1 MRRTTMKAVAVAAAA
16 MMALAACGGDNGGN
30 GDGGDT
36 DTGNGTA
43 PDTDAGGET
52 DDGGDGGGELPDDP
66 VRVAYLATGSAL
78 PMFVTAEKYA
88 DEIGINLQME
98 QVGSGNEAIT
108 GVATGQYEVGFAG
121 IGSAAYNAVDEGLPV
136 RYVAPMHS
144 GYLEDYFIISA
155 EYASSQEDAEA
166 LAEDMSQFEGETF
179 AVNAPGVVT
188 EALLGQA
195 LERVGL
201 SFDAVNVEFIPF
213 GDQVPALANGAIV
226 GSILS
231 EPFPTQAEENG
242 SGYRPWETP
251 DTPPMPF
258 TGIIYNTDWAE
269 ANPELARG
277 YMEAYLLAAE
287 DLASNGWD
295 TEEMLDIVEQYT
307 GADPAVVA
315 ASRQHHITADLSVD
329 FDVLMR
335 YQEFYME
342 QGSLNYDE
350 LLPEEDVW
358 DLQWRDA
365 VVGG

>member
-1 MRRTTMKAVAVAAAA
+1 MRRTTIKALALAAAAA
-16 MMALAACGGDNGGN
+16 MTLTACGGGN
-30 GDGGDT
+30 GDGGD
-36 DTGNGTA
+36 DSATGNGTDTA
-43 PDTDAGGET
+43 TEEPDDS
-52 DDGGDGGGELPDDP
+52 DDGGGGSSDP
-66 VRVAYLATGSAL
+66 IRVAYLATGSAL
-78 PMFVTAEKYA
+78 PMFATAEKYA
-88 DEIGINLQME
+88 EQVGITLQME
-98 QVGSGNEAIT
+98 QVSSGNEAIT
-108 GVATGQYEVGFAG
+108 GVATGQYDVGFAG

-155 EYASSQEDAEA
+155 EYASSQEEAAA
-166 LAEDMSQFEGETF
+166 LAEDMSQFAGETF

-201 SFDAVNVEFIPF
+201 SFGDVNVEFIPF

-242 SGYRPWETP
+242 AGYRPWDTP

-269 ANPELARG
+269 ANPDLARG
-277 YMEAYLLAAE
+277 YMEAYHLAAQ
-287 DLASNGWD
+287 DLAANGWD
-295 TEEMLDIVEQYT
+295 TEEMLDIVEEYT

-315 ASRQHHITADLSVD
+315 ASRQHHITADLEVD
-329 FDVLMR
+329 FDVLLR
-335 YQEFYME
+335 YQEFYMA

-350 LLPEEDVW
+350 ILPEENVW

-365 VVGG
+365 VVGN